1 MTLEEMQEQL
11 LQMQEQLQNITND
24 KTNLEEQVNKLNEDK
39 TELQK
44 LNQKLFL
51 RVTSEQKEDEEE
63 KEEIPFFL
71 DEETYKMLSKKD
83 KELLN
88 EIIEGED
95 E

>member
-71 DEETYKMLSKKD
+71 DEETFNMLSKKD